1 MRSTSLFVFFAL
13 LLLAIVA
20 CKPYFGHNV
29 SPADTLRVNPF
40 NSAEA
45 RADIT
50 GFVTLCDEF
59 GVPKPKS
66 DSMIVSLEGPNTAF
80 PVRTRPEGRF
90 VIANAFAGKY
100 NVSYNKPNYGN
111 YKYIGITHSA
121 SGGLP
126 TLVSPVTIWEMSKTR
141 PSNLTVAISGLNLT
155 FSGVSEPIQLAGTAV
170 EQQRRLRLFFGRDQT
185 VSHFN
190 YVTTLDQTVIP
201 PGGTGAFMAKLLAD
215 DLLAFKPGERV
226 YVIAYGIT
234 AIENAYEDPDTKRKV
249 YTGINPKPSNVVSFV
264 LP

>member
-1 MRSTSLFVFFAL
+1 MRFTSLFVFFTL
-13 LLLAIVA
+13 LLMAMGA
-20 CKPYFGHNV
+20 CQTYFGHEV
-29 SPADTLRVNPF
+29 SPADTLQANPST
-40 NSAEA
+40 SAEA

-66 DSMIVSLEGPNTAF
+66 DSMVVSLEGLKTAF

-100 NVSYNKPNYGN
+100 NLSYSKPNYGN
-111 YKYIGITHSA
+111 YKQTGIMHSA

-126 TLVSPVTIWEMSKTR
+126 TLVSSVSIWEMAKTR
-141 PSNLTVAISGLNLT
+141 PSNLTVAISGLTLT
-155 FSGVSEPIQLAGTAV
+155 FSGVSEPIQPAGTVV
-170 EQQRRLRLFFGRDQT
+170 EQQRRLRLFLGRDET
-185 VSHFN
+185 VSHLN
-190 YVTTLDQTVIP
+190 YVTTLDQITIP
-201 PGGTGAFMAKLLAD
+201 PGGTGAFTVKLPAD
-215 DLLAFKPGERV
+215 ELLAFKPGERV

-234 AIENAYEDPDTKRKV
+234 ATENAYEDPDTKRKV
-249 YTGINPKPSNVVSFV
+249 YTGINPTPSNMVSFV

>member
-1 MRSTSLFVFFAL
+1 MRSASLFVFFSL
-13 LLLAIVA
+13 LLVAIVA
-20 CKPYFGHNV
+20 CKPYFGQNV
-29 SPADTLRVNPF
+29 SPADTLQVNPV
-40 NSAEA
+40 NSIEA

-50 GFVTLCDEF
+50 GFVTLYDEF

-66 DSMIVSLEGPNTAF
+66 DSMIVSLEGLKTAF

-100 NVSYNKPNYGN
+100 NLSYNKPNYGN
-111 YKYIGITHSA
+111 YKLIGITHSA
-121 SGGLP
+121 GGGLP
-126 TLVSPVTIWEMSKTR
+126 TLVEPVTIWEMAKTR
-141 PSNLTVAISGLNLT
+141 PSNLTVAVSDFNLT
-155 FSGVSEPIQLAGTAV
+155 FSGVSEPIQPAGTVV
-170 EQQRRLRLFFGRDQT
+170 EQQRRLRLFFGRDEK
-185 VSHFN
+185 VSHLN
-190 YVTTLDQTVIP
+190 YVTTLDQIVIP
-201 PGGTGAFMAKLLAD
+201 PGGTGAFTAKLPAD

-234 AIENAYEDPDTKRKV
+234 ATENAYEDPDTKRKV